1 MTTNKKLQDLLQ
13 SMDELKDAEAQL
25 KLQLKNVEKE
35 QSKIEVQLTKILSE
49 TDQNYIESGIYSFGW
64 KTTSRT
70 AFDQKL
76 FSSENPDLFEKY
88 KLTKES
94 EKFEF
99 KING

>member
-1 MTTNKKLQDLLQ
+1 MENLNTLLEQ
-13 SMDELKDAEAQL
+13 MDGLKDMEAKL
-25 KLQLKNVEKE
+25 KLELKNVEKE
-35 QSKIEVQLTKILSE
+35 QSKIELALTKVLSE
-49 TDQNYIESGIYSFGW
+49 TDQDYIESGIYSFGW

-76 FSSENPDLFEKY
+76 FSTENPTLFEKY
-88 KLTKES
+88 KVTKEA